1 MTYIYLKSLIVCIF
15 FFRCVNKSSLFLIT
29 SIILIK
35 WCKTFVITIQPKMN
49 RYKKNRL
56 EQYLE
61 SDGSTNIKKEA
72 RKSDYELKQ
81 ASKRNNLDSIDID
94 KLNTI
99 NSKNAEKEAR
109 LSRYEILERVL
120 LQIPLTK
127 KLQYSD
133 INTIRS
139 IKDKPIYTTTSFMKK
154 YSEKMKTMDM
164 ESIEKNF
171 VYDPKSKLVKDETKG
186 YYNEKNGKFYRYLDT
201 EGKELKELEDN
212 VRREN
217 IKKEIE
223 LKNKIRKDKQNGKK
237 LNRQEYESL
246 MDKRSQVLFANPTLM
261 AKQQKKTN
269 FEAVENTKR
278 NLSDMKAKSNTGKKM
293 NMNLLSKYK

>member
-1 MTYIYLKSLIVCIF
+1 
-15 FFRCVNKSSLFLIT
+15 
-29 SIILIK
+29 
-35 WCKTFVITIQPKMN
+35 MN

-56 EQYLE
+56 EKYLE
-61 SDGSTNIKKEA
+61 STDDTNISKVAKQ
-72 RKSDYELKQ
+72 SDYENKQ
-81 ASKRNNLDSIDID
+81 ASIRNNLDSIDID
-94 KLNTI
+94 KLNNI
-99 NSKNAEKEAR
+99 NAANKQKDER

-139 IKDKPIYTTTSFMKK
+139 IKDKPVYTTSSFMKK

-186 YYNEKNGKFYRYLDT
+186 YYNEKNGKFYRYLDS
-201 EGKELKELEDN
+201 EGKELKELEDK

-217 IKKEIE
+217 IKKEID
-223 LKNKIRKDKQNGKK
+223 LRNKLRKDKQNGKK
-237 LNRQEYESL
+237 LNRQEYEAL
-246 MDKRSQVLFANPTLM
+246 MDKRNQVLFANPTLM
-261 AKQQKKTN
+261 SKKSKVQETV
-269 FEAVENTKR
+269 VEDKR
-278 NLSDMKAKSNTGKKM
+278 DLSKMTAKSKAGKKLDM
-293 NMNLLSKYK
+293 NILNKYK